1 MQDAAALVARFLA
14 QVAESTVGFVDQ
26 DQAIR
31 ICHNVSII
39 ETIYVPKLIH
49 INNPT
54 GLLSPA
60 TCPDDSCL
68 RNFRASARVC

>member
-14 QVAESTVGFVDQ
+14 QVTESTVGFVNQ

-54 GLLSPA
+54 CLLSLTTSA
-60 TCPDDSCL
+60 DDSCL
-68 RNFRASARVC
+68 RNFRASARVS